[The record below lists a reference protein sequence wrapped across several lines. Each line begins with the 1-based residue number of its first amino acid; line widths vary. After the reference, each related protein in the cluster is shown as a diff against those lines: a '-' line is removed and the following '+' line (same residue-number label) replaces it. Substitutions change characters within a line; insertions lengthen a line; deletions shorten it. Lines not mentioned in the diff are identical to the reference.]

1 MKIKDFE
8 HCQDIIRK
16 DLQSS
21 LRKGDVIR
29 CVKLIETFSEVT
41 LRLNNIK
48 YDQTVENSLKEVSTN
63 YIGDVPR
70 KGEIN
75 EKLIVLYDQVGT
87 TICLGLQ
94 YLRGIIAA
102 GYDVVYIYENY
113 RKDISPLL
121 LNVIKSLD
129 IEYKLYGPSTPIY
142 NNGTYSG
149 KIISEF
155 INSLNPARIVVHPS
169 PSEAI
174 GPTVMYSLPHIEK
187 LFIVPGDHHYYA
199 GLHSADYLIE
209 FRKFGINVSVNE
221 RNIEANKI
229 YVLPYYPI
237 IDELTDFQ
245 GFPIETKGKIVF
257 ASAGATYKFMGS
269 DIIFQI
275 WKYIL
280 SKDNTV
286 VLFMGK
292 PDKSISKFIK
302 DNDFNN
308 RFLLL
313 GFRKDFVQCIKN
325 ADVLVNSYPVCG
337 ALVSQ
342 TAAYFEKP
350 IIAYSEEKEYLF
362 QNITDIFGDD
372 GTKKRFTKNSIEE
385 IFSIIDKIV
394 EDGSYRKELGH
405 SEKNSLQT
413 ELEFNRTLEKILLH
427 HENTVENMDYGNYDK
442 EFMMEKYLFQQNHW
456 QPTVFVPLILQ
467 YGFSFFWKFRFMY
480 KDIIKNPTY
489 VAKFTILY
497 LMIKFK
503 ISIFRKLN

>member
-1 MKIKDFE
+1 MRIKDFE
-8 HCQDIIRK
+8 CCQDIIRK
-16 DLQSS
+16 DLQQS
-21 LRKGDVIR
+21 LRKGDVTQ

-48 YDQTVENSLKEVSTN
+48 SDQTIEGFLKELSSK
-63 YIGDVPR
+63 YIGSSPKRGDV
-70 KGEIN
+70 N
-75 EKLIVLYDQVGT
+75 EKLIVFYDQVGT

-94 YLRGIIAA
+94 YLRGILTA

-121 LNVIKSLD
+121 LNEIKKLN
-129 IEYKLYGPSTPIY
+129 IEYRLYGPSTPIY
-142 NNGTYSG
+142 KNSIYSG
-149 KIISEF
+149 KIISEY
-155 INSLNPARIVVHPS
+155 INSHNPGKIVVHPS
-169 PSEAI
+169 PSDAI

-187 LFIVPGDHHYYA
+187 FFIVPGDHHFYA

-269 DIIFQI
+269 DVIFQI

-292 PDKSISKFIK
+292 PDKSISNFIK

-325 ADVLVNSYPVCG
+325 ADVLVNSYPVGG

-350 IIAYSEEKEYLF
+350 VIAYCEECEYLF
-362 QNITDIFGDD
+362 QNITDIFG
-372 GTKKRFTKNSIEE
+372 GVGKNERFTKTTIGEIEAM
-385 IFSIIDKIV
+385 IDKLVDNI
-394 EDGSYRKELGH
+394 SYRKELGNR
-405 SEKNSLQT
+405 EKNDLQT
-413 ELEFNRTLEKILLH
+413 EIRFNQTLERILCH
-427 HENTVENMDYGNYDK
+427 QENTAINNVLGSYDK
-442 EFMMEKYLFQQNHW
+442 GFVLDKYLYQQNHW

-467 YGFSFFWKFRFMY
+467 FGFSFFWKFRFMY
-480 KDIIKNPTY
+480 RDILKTPLY
-489 VAKFTILY
+489 VSKFLFLY
-497 LMIKFK
+497 GL
-503 ISIFRKLN
+503 KLLKLK